1 MLGFKNSS
9 KRAYFF
15 LFFFLLKK
23 DNINYDTK
31 TTQRKL
37 FLIKTTDSFIIN
49 LFVTVFL
56 DIQIY
61 ALLSKADSFFKGILI
76 RSMVTHRRTLHLRSQ
91 GEKTP
96 RAQSAAV
103 TQSVG
108 RTH

>member
-9 KRAYFF
+9 KKAYFF

-61 ALLSKADSFFKGILI
+61 ALLSKADSFLKA
-76 RSMVTHRRTLHLRSQ
+76 S
-91 GEKTP
+91 
-96 RAQSAAV
+96 
-103 TQSVG
+103 
-108 RTH
+108 